1 MGESERFLERRLSKF
16 SLGDD
21 NNALM
26 GLIAINSII
35 FVSLGLIQVIY
46 MMTGSNGTVFS
57 YEILR
62 WVILPA
68 KLTTL
73 SFMPWAVFSYMFVHT
88 GFFYTLVTMLWL
100 WAFGSILQTVAG
112 NRKIIPVYIY
122 GGIVG
127 ALFFIATSYAI
138 PVLRDG
144 IEYSTMFGGN
154 ASIMAIAFAAT
165 AVAPRY
171 KLFPMLNGGIPL
183 WVLTVIYVLIDISGG
198 GGMAVHLA
206 HLGGGLAGYI
216 FILFLNRGYDG
227 GNWMNELYSWFMN
240 LFNPDKKKLVEQKTR
255 QKLFYNTHGKKP
267 FVKKPI
273 ITQQT
278 IDEILDKINQKG
290 YDYLSE
296 EEKSILQKAGET
308 DF

>member
-1 MGESERFLERRLSKF
+1 MGESERYLERRLRKF

-46 MMTGSNGTVFS
+46 LLSDSTGTAFS

-68 KLTTL
+68 KLSTL
-73 SFMPWAVFSYMFVHT
+73 SIMPWTVLTYMFVHI

-100 WAFGSILQTVAG
+100 WAFGSILQTVSG
-112 NRKIIPVYIY
+112 NKKIIPVYIY
-122 GGIVG
+122 GGIAG
-127 ALFFIATSYAI
+127 AIFFVAASYAI
-138 PVLRDG
+138 PVLKDG
-144 IEYSTMFGGN
+144 IEYSTIFGAN
-154 ASIMAIAFAAT
+154 ASIMAIAVAAT
-165 AVAPRY
+165 ALAPKY

-183 WVLTVIYVLIDISGG
+183 WILTGVYILIVVSGG
-198 GGMAVHLA
+198 GGMAVHIA

-216 FILFLNRGYDG
+216 FVLFLNRGYDG
-227 GNWMNELYSWFMN
+227 STWMNDLYSWFMN
-240 LFNPDKKKLVEQKTR
+240 LFNPDKRKVVEMKTR
-255 QKLFYNTHGKKP
+255 DKLFYNTRGQKP
-267 FVKKPI
+267 FVKRPI
-273 ITQQT
+273 VTQQT

-290 YDYLSE
+290 YQYLTD
-296 EEKSILQKAGET
+296 EEKSILEKAGET

>member
-1 MGESERFLERRLSKF
+1 MGESERFLERKLSRF

-26 GLIAINSII
+26 GLVAINSII

-46 MMTGSNGTVFS
+46 QMSGSTAQAFS

-68 KLTTL
+68 KLSTL
-73 SFMPWAVFSYMFVHT
+73 AIMPWTVFTYMFVHT
-88 GFFYTLVTMLWL
+88 GLFYTLITMLWL
-100 WAFGSILQTVAG
+100 WAFGSILQTLSG

-122 GGIVG
+122 GGLAG
-127 ALFFIATSYAI
+127 AVFFIAISYAI
-138 PVLRDG
+138 PELRNGND
-144 IEYSTMFGGN
+144 YSTMFGGS
-154 ASIMAIAFAAT
+154 ASIMAVAVAAT
-165 AVAPRY
+165 ALAPKY

-183 WVLTVIYVLIDISGG
+183 WVLTVIYVLIVVSGG
-198 GGMAVHLA
+198 GNMAVLLA
-206 HLGGGLAGYI
+206 QLGGGLAGYI
-216 FILFLNRGYDG
+216 FVLFLNRGYDG
-227 GNWMNELYSWFMN
+227 SNWMNDLYSWFMN
-240 LFNPDKKKLVEQKTR
+240 LFNPDKKKIEEQKTR
-255 QKLFYNTHGKKP
+255 EKLFYNTRGKQP
-267 FVKKPI
+267 YVKRPI

-278 IDEILDKINQKG
+278 IDQILDKINQKG
-290 YDYLSE
+290 YEYLSE